1 MADNIQNT
9 ADEDLD
15 GQDDA
20 DDDPMMSAEGY
31 TAMTPE
37 FDEEDMLDALEEPDE
52 DEPQAELPPQEA
64 YEAMKYQA
72 PMSAEEA
79 EILNETP
86 FLGPNMTWVDDS
98 QHNEF
103 LEQRMSERY
112 KGMDEALEDEMY
124 GDDPD
129 VALFDRL
136 RAAGKISPGWPNGKT
151 SNREKK
157 AFITFLR
164 RTKQRKLTMS
174 TESGKYYKDINDP
187 LADINGNMT
196 EEEGIEAA
204 GTDATL
210 GRGRRG
216 GGRRWGGAPR
226 AVPKAEFDA
235 LVTRCAKRRARRLG
249 RAVRTEDLDFCRAK
263 LAKRGITQSAGAFV
277 GDERD
282 QFDFMVGDA
291 TLRAIGT
298 DETLGEWAT
307 EILGRDVSGS
317 GAWLYKLNPGYWL
330 KSSRER
336 SLIDKTYKAGTEQKA
351 AEKSNVQKSKE
362 LASAE
367 RAAQAAEGARLAKAE
382 SEAMESRLKDIE
394 SNLSGEEPDAKTV
407 VHEAR
412 VRNAKHHR
420 AATELA
426 KRAEQRDLTNKEI
439 DLVKNL
445 LKAHTATLN
454 QAKGFTSGSFVG
466 YRDTKG
472 VQAAFLGEATPLPK
486 DQWVKLISV
495 ATVQPSRLASYQA
508 KHGIVLSST
517 QKLHLARMAKMTRLK
532 LAKKLG
538 ATSTSGADLGFSL
551 SSLAKT
557 LGKGAV
563 AAAVAPLA
571 AVSYVA
577 YKGSKYA
584 LNKAT
589 GSSSSPASPQ
599 QQAAAYAQQAAAARQ
614 KAYEAQ
620 QAAAAKADAEAAQ
633 QELQAAQ
640 QQAAMPPPPPDA
652 DPYASQEA
660 YGDYPQD
667 SFQGSY
673 SAGDFEG
680 VADSIGNNEKAKKIA
695 IAAASNTPLGLKIR
709 AGAALYKRAKKG
721 EPKARLA
728 IAKMQK
734 KAKAGDPQAQR
745 DLNAVKAGRVAVAA
759 KGVHSKKIAS
769 KVKREERNRKGI
781 AARKNIENKMG
792 DRLARMTRAR
802 QLAKV
807 AKVERK
813 AAGGDKKAKARIS
826 VAVAKA
832 KGGDKKAQ
840 TAVAALKLTR
850 NLRLAARNPREK
862 KNLKTAHKTLV
873 AARRGKPAAIKKV
886 RIAQAAARAGQPN
899 AKRAVQRLQLA
910 AALENTLKTG
920 KVTHVASSA
929 QKRAAAEKK
938 LATQKKRVASGVA
951 TREEA
956 IAAAKTAHALGKKDD
971 AAKLTMHARSLR
983 SATTPLKNAAT
994 VAAAAQQGNQE
1005 ASGKIDDVLERA
1017 KAGDPAGINAAGNL
1031 AAVKALSDVQKGGS
1045 MSPQMAEA
1053 TGIVQRAHAGD
1064 PEAKRIVNRV
1074 GEQART
1080 GDSKAVEAAVALT
1093 AASAVIA
1100 ATAAKP
1106 TARKQWEDKASESRG
1121 QKLDTEEAQKASE
1134 ELSDIMAKVQSG
1146 DATWAEADRGR
1157 QLAMALNRP
1166 KVAAEI
1172 SALMPPPDEAT
1183 LTTLPDSPLP
1193 SIHGIGDAVKESL
1206 RALLFATPNPLANY
1220 REGVRSRG
1228 SSRMLGE
1235 DE

>member
-1 MADNIQNT
+1 MADLELT
-9 ADEDLD
+9 TDEDLD

-31 TAMTPE
+31 TEMTPE
-37 FDEEDMLDALEEPDE
+37 FDEDDMLDALEEPDE
-52 DEPQAELPPQEA
+52 DEPQAQLPPQEA

-72 PMSAEEA
+72 PLSEDEE

-112 KGMDEALEDEMY
+112 KAMDEALEDEMY
-124 GDDPD
+124 GEGA
-129 VALFDRL
+129 VRRRL
-136 RAAGKISPGWPNGKT
+136 RT
-151 SNREKK
+151 
-157 AFITFLR
+157 LR
-164 RTKQRKLTMS
+164 RLKMS
-174 TESGKYYKDINDP
+174 DTESGKYYKSINDP
-187 LADINGNMT
+187 LADFSGVMT
-196 EEEGIEAA
+196 EEEQVLAA
-204 GTDATL
+204 GTDSDL

-216 GGRRWGGAPR
+216 RGGGWRGGAPR
-226 AVPKAEFDA
+226 AMPKAEFEA
-235 LVTRCAKRRARRLG
+235 LVTRCAKRRAKRLG
-249 RAVRTEDLDFCRAK
+249 RAVRTEDLDFCRQK
-263 LAKRGITQSAGAFV
+263 LAKRGITQFSGSFV
-277 GDERD
+277 GDARD
-282 QFDFMVGDA
+282 EFDFMVGDA
-291 TLRAIGT
+291 TLRAVGT

-307 EILGRDVSGS
+307 EILGQDLSGS
-317 GAWLYKLNPGYWL
+317 GAWLYKLNPMFWL

-336 SLIDKTYKAGTEQKA
+336 ALINKTYKAGTEQKA
-351 AEKSNVQKSKE
+351 AEKASKEKGKE

-382 SEAMESRLKDIE
+382 SEAMESRLKEIE
-394 SNLSGEEPDAKTV
+394 SSLSGEEPDAKAV
-407 VHEAR
+407 VHETR

-420 AATELA
+420 AARELA
-426 KRAEQRDLTNKEI
+426 KRAEQRDLTEKEI

-472 VQAAFLGEATPLPK
+472 VEAAFLGAATPLPK
-486 DQWVKLISV
+486 GQWVKLISV
-495 ATVQPSRLASYQA
+495 AAVQPSHLKSYTA
-508 KHGIVLSST
+508 KQGIVLSPT
-517 QKLHLARMAKMTRLK
+517 QKLHLARMAKVTRVN

-538 ATSTSGADLGFSL
+538 ATSASGADLGFSL
-551 SSLAKT
+551 KSVAKT

-563 AAAVAPLA
+563 AAAVLPIA
-571 AVSYVA
+571 ATSYVA
-577 YKGSKYA
+577 YKGSSWA
-584 LNKAT
+584 LKKT
-589 GSSSSPASPQ
+589 TGKGGSSATPQ
-599 QQAAAYAQQAAAARQ
+599 SRAAAYAAQAQKAREQAAAA
-614 KAYEAQ
+614 
-620 QAAAAKADAEAAQ
+620 QAEAAAKADAEAAQ
-633 QELQAAQ
+633 AELQAAQ
-640 QQAAMPPPPPDA
+640 QPPPPPEAAYPEDGGE
-652 DPYASQEA
+652 YAEE
-660 YGDYPQD
+660 
-667 SFQGSY
+667 SFSGSY
-673 SAGDFEG
+673 SAGDFVG
-680 VADSIGNNEKAKKIA
+680 VADSIEGNEKAKKIA

-734 KAKAGDPQAQR
+734 KAKGGDPQAQR
-745 DLNAVKAGRVAVAA
+745 DLRAVKAGKVAVSAKTVHSRKIAA
-759 KGVHSKKIAS
+759 KA
-769 KVKREERNRKGI
+769 KREERNRKGI
-781 AARKNIENKMG
+781 ATRKNIENKMG
-792 DRLARMTRAR
+792 DRLARMSRAR
-802 QLAKV
+802 QLSKV

-813 AAGGDKKAKARIS
+813 AAGGDKKAKAKIAH
-826 VAVAKA
+826 AVAKA
-832 KGGDKKAQ
+832 KAGDPKAQ
-840 TAVAALKLTR
+840 TAVAALRLTR
-850 NLRLAARNPREK
+850 NLRLAAKNPREK
-862 KNLKTAHKTLV
+862 KNLKTAHKTLI
-873 AARRGKPAAIKKV
+873 AARRGNRKAIKNV
-886 RIAQAAARAGQPN
+886 RVAQAAAGAGQPN
-899 AKRAVQRLQLA
+899 AKRAVERLRLA
-910 AALENTLKTG
+910 AALENTLRTG
-920 KVTHVASSA
+920 KITPVASKA

-938 LATQKKRVASGVA
+938 LAAQKRRVAAGVA

-956 IAAAKTAHALGKKDD
+956 MAAAKTAHALGKKND
-971 AAKLTMHARSLR
+971 AAKLTMHARGLR

-1106 TARKQWEDKASESRG
+1106 TARQQWADKAAEARG
-1121 QKLDTEEAQKASE
+1121 QKLDTEEAKQASE

-1146 DATWAEADRGR
+1146 NATWAEADRGR

-1183 LTTLPDSPLP
+1183 LTSLPDGPLP
-1193 SIHGIGDAVKESL
+1193 RVRGLGDAVKESL
-1206 RALLFATPNPLANY
+1206 RALLFATPNPLQNY

-1228 SSRMLGE
+1228 ASRMLGE